1 MTTPTNNP
9 SMTETAPIN
18 LEDLAL
24 LFMHTD
30 DAVCAIDAHQRILY
44 WNQAAEDTLGFASAE
59 VIGRPC
65 YAVFQGQKPDK
76 KRFCHPDCPLFQAA
90 SAGVAC
96 PCHLLLLATKQAN
109 RVLFCVSTLAI
120 EEECRHN
127 NAPILI
133 HLWRSFPQP
142 CPLHLSCPRPTAVK
156 PAYVSSKRSAS
167 N

>member
-90 SAGVAC
+90 SAGVA
-96 PCHLLLLATKQAN
+96 
-109 RVLFCVSTLAI
+109 
-120 EEECRHN
+120 
-127 NAPILI
+127 
-133 HLWRSFPQP
+133 
-142 CPLHLSCPRPTAVK
+142 
-156 PAYVSSKRSAS
+156 SSRSALRRRS
-167 N
+167 SAAPEVSLALTSSSMRRP